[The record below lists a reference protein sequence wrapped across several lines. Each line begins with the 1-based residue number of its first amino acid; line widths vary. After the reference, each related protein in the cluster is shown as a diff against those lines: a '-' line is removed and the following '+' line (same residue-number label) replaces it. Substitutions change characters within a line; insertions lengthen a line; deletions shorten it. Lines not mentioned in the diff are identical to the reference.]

1 MALAGPP
8 PLLDRSPLTAVLGD
22 LREERAA
29 SVPFPP
35 GDTRFS
41 LSRTRRFAN
50 DPLPLML
57 DSYERFGPVFTL
69 RLFHGNVVFMLGP
82 AANHYITVSH
92 AANFTW
98 RESHFRDLIGLM
110 GDGLLTIDG
119 DFHRRSRLIMLPGFH
134 RERIAASVEV
144 MVGETN
150 AALDQLAAGDRID
163 LYTWTRRLAL
173 RIAMRA
179 LFGLD
184 PDGERAR
191 AVDAAGLFEQAL
203 SFFSSE
209 YAFRMLRGPHTP
221 WARLQQ
227 AARSLD
233 QLIYA
238 EISSRRASGARG
250 EDILSLLLDAHDE
263 DGTTLTDLQIR
274 DEVMTLMFAGHDTT
288 TSTVAFM
295 FHELAHHPEIV
306 ARLPGRARLPARRRA
321 AHAFAADVGRAL
333 RAGDGLRRDA
343 PHVPARLDRAAA
355 LGRAVRVRRPSVP
368 GRAFVNYS
376 SWASHHLPDV
386 FAEPDRFR
394 PERFTPEAK
403 AALGKGAYV
412 PFGGGSRTCIGMRF
426 GQLEIR
432 TIATLLLSRFTLSQP
447 EDFHLEIRQMPTI
460 SPKNGLPMIVQAR
473 SAQARPKI
481 TACSPPPSPDGPAT
495 ALAPTPSTYTR
506 GLSIRVSFSPSSGK
520 PSGCTTSLPSCA
532 RATASTDALTPNR
545 PPLALT
551 CTRPSCAALQPHF
564 EPFAQRLP
572 HVRTRGSCLSQQ
584 RIAVLL
590 KARVVQLQWT
600 LLHVFGRHAH
610 ALHPARFAE

>member
-1 MALAGPP
+1 VALVGPP
-8 PLLDRSPLTAVLGD
+8 PLLDLNPFAAVLGD
-22 LREERAA
+22 LREERSAT
-29 SVPFPP
+29 VPFPP

-41 LSRTRRFAN
+41 LARTHRFAN
-50 DPLPLML
+50 DPLPLLL
-57 DSYERFGPVFTL
+57 DSYERYGPVFTL

-150 AALDQLAAGDRID
+150 AALDQLAAGERID

-184 PDGERAR
+184 PDGETAR

-209 YAFRMLRGPHTP
+209 YALRMLRGPYTP

-227 AARSLD
+227 AAHALD
-233 QLIYA
+233 RLIYA
-238 EISSRRASGARG
+238 EISSRRASGERG
-250 EDILSLLLDAHDE
+250 EDILSLLLDAQDE
-263 DGTTLTDLQIR
+263 DGNTLTDLQIR

-295 FHELAHHPEIV
+295 FYELARHPRIV
-306 ARLPGRARLPARRRA
+306 ARLLAEQDAQLADGRPTAAQLMSGELAELELVFDETLRKYPPAWVGPRRSIDSFE
-321 AHAFAADVGRAL
+321 FAG
-333 RAGDGLRRDA
+333 
-343 PHVPARLDRAAA
+343 HTVPA
-355 LGRAVRVRRPSVP
+355 
-368 GRAFVNYS
+368 RAFVNYS
-376 SWASHHLPDV
+376 SWASHHLPEV
-386 FAEPDRFR
+386 FPEPEEFR
-394 PERFTPEAK
+394 PERFTPDAK
-403 AALGKGAYV
+403 AALPKGAYV

-432 TIATLLLSRFTLSQP
+432 TIAMLLLARFTLSLP
-447 EDFHLEIRQMPTI
+447 DDFQLKIRQMPTI
-460 SPKNGLPMIVQAR
+460 SPKDGLPVIVHPR
-473 SAQARPKI
+473 
-481 TACSPPPSPDGPAT
+481 TA
-495 ALAPTPSTYTR
+495 
-506 GLSIRVSFSPSSGK
+506 
-520 PSGCTTSLPSCA
+520 
-532 RATASTDALTPNR
+532 
-545 PPLALT
+545 
-551 CTRPSCAALQPHF
+551 
-564 EPFAQRLP
+564 
-572 HVRTRGSCLSQQ
+572 
-584 RIAVLL
+584 
-590 KARVVQLQWT
+590 
-600 LLHVFGRHAH
+600 
-610 ALHPARFAE
+610 

>member
-1 MALAGPP
+1 MALVGPS
-8 PLLDRSPLTAVLGD
+8 PLLDTNPFAAVLGD
-22 LREERAA
+22 LREERGAT
-29 SVPFPP
+29 VPFPP

-41 LSRTRRFAN
+41 LARTRRFAD
-50 DPLPLML
+50 DPLPLLL
-57 DSYERFGPVFTL
+57 DAYERFGPIFTL
-69 RLFHGNVVFMLGP
+69 RVFHSNVVFMLGP

-92 AANFTW
+92 ASNFTW

-134 RERIAASVEV
+134 RERIAASVDV
-144 MVGETN
+144 MVDETSR
-150 AALDQLAAGDRID
+150 ALEELTAGDRID

-184 PDGERAR
+184 PDGETAR

-209 YAFRMLRGPHTP
+209 YALRMLRGPRTP

-233 QLIYA
+233 RLIYA
-238 EISSRRASGARG
+238 EISSRRASGERG

-306 ARLPGRARLPARRRA
+306 ARLQAEQDSQLVDGPPTPSQLMSGELSELEMVFDETLRMYPPAWIGPRRSVE
-321 AHAFAADVGRAL
+321 AFEF
-333 RAGDGLRRDA
+333 AG
-343 PHVPARLDRAAA
+343 H
-355 LGRAVRVRRPSVP
+355 SVP

-386 FAEPDRFR
+386 FPEPDRFR
-394 PERFTPEAK
+394 PERFAPEAK
-403 AALGKGAYV
+403 AALPKGAYV

-432 TIATLLLSRFTLSQP
+432 TIATLLLSRFTLTLA
-447 EDFHLEIRQMPTI
+447 EDFQLEIRQMPTI
-460 SPKNGLPMIVQAR
+460 SPRHGLPVIVHAR
-473 SAQARPKI
+473 SHLGA
-481 TACSPPPSPDGPAT
+481 
-495 ALAPTPSTYTR
+495 
-506 GLSIRVSFSPSSGK
+506 
-520 PSGCTTSLPSCA
+520 
-532 RATASTDALTPNR
+532 
-545 PPLALT
+545 
-551 CTRPSCAALQPHF
+551 
-564 EPFAQRLP
+564 AQRRL
-572 HVRTRGSCLSQQ
+572 
-584 RIAVLL
+584 
-590 KARVVQLQWT
+590 
-600 LLHVFGRHAH
+600 AH
-610 ALHPARFAE
+610 SDSL

>member
-1 MALAGPP
+1 VALVGPS
-8 PLLDRSPLTAVLGD
+8 PLLDTNPFAAVLGD
-22 LREERAA
+22 LREERGAT
-29 SVPFPP
+29 VPFPP

-41 LSRTRRFAN
+41 LARTRRFAN
-50 DPLPLML
+50 DPLPLLL
-57 DSYERFGPVFTL
+57 DAYERFGPIFTL
-69 RLFHGNVVFMLGP
+69 RVFHGNVVFMLGP

-134 RERIAASVEV
+134 RERIAASVDV
-144 MVGETN
+144 MVDETSR
-150 AALDQLAAGDRID
+150 ALEELTAGDRID

-184 PDGERAR
+184 PDGETAR

-209 YAFRMLRGPHTP
+209 YALRMLRGPRTP

-233 QLIYA
+233 RLIYA
-238 EISSRRASGARG
+238 EISSRRASGERG
-250 EDILSLLLDAHDE
+250 EDILSLLLDASDE

-306 ARLPGRARLPARRRA
+306 ARLQAEQDSQL
-321 AHAFAADVGRAL
+321 V
-333 RAGDGLRRDA
+333 DGLPTPSQLMSGELSELEMVFDETLRMYPPAWIGPRRSVEA
-343 PHVPARLDRAAA
+343 FEFA
-355 LGRAVRVRRPSVP
+355 GCSVP

-386 FAEPDRFR
+386 FPEPDQFR
-394 PERFTPEAK
+394 PERFAPEAK
-403 AALGKGAYV
+403 AALPKGAYV

-432 TIATLLLSRFTLSQP
+432 TIATLLLSRFTLTLA
-447 EDFHLEIRQMPTI
+447 EDFQLEIRQMPTI
-460 SPKNGLPMIVQAR
+460 SPRHGLPVVVHAR
-473 SAQARPKI
+473 SHLGA
-481 TACSPPPSPDGPAT
+481 
-495 ALAPTPSTYTR
+495 
-506 GLSIRVSFSPSSGK
+506 
-520 PSGCTTSLPSCA
+520 
-532 RATASTDALTPNR
+532 
-545 PPLALT
+545 
-551 CTRPSCAALQPHF
+551 
-564 EPFAQRLP
+564 AQRSL
-572 HVRTRGSCLSQQ
+572 
-584 RIAVLL
+584 
-590 KARVVQLQWT
+590 
-600 LLHVFGRHAH
+600 AH
-610 ALHPARFAE
+610 SDSL